1 MLNFSDKGF
10 GKLQLT
16 NVKRILVLI
25 VLIFS
30 GLMTTGY
37 TQEFGVISGKVLDI
51 SDNSPL
57 PNANVFLVGT
67 QRGAATD
74 KNGKFIINRVPVGEY
89 QLKVTYLGYE
99 PAIKKVIV
107 HSGEEISFEFKLRED
122 FFQTQQ
128 VVVTATRTQKLLEE
142 VPVVTELISTEEIE
156 EKGAE
161 DLSDI
166 LEDRPGIS
174 IESGS
179 AGERFLYMN
188 GVDSKRILLLVD
200 NVPVSGKLN
209 NRNQLNL
216 VDADKI
222 DHIEIVKGPGSALY
236 GNDAMGGVINVIT
249 KGFSDGYKI
258 QANGRMG
265 SKDLYSG
272 NFSFSGKNKGLNYTF
287 NVDHLREGFDKG
299 STEIDVKENQTRS
312 ADGKIRFQSTILGG
326 LELRGEYREDKQ
338 LSESAFMG
346 GLSDNESK
354 IKNKNTSL
362 VWNRNITDKFNLSL
376 TGFYTD
382 NLRSYQSARRN
393 STRPASIDTTTDNIL
408 GFKSNFA
415 YTPLKTLKLDFGFD
429 YSSNDYENERLTA
442 TKNRQQTGFFSQIEL
457 NFIKNLSFNLGA
469 RYDKITDLTGYFSPR
484 MSAMYDF
491 PFGLKIRGSWGNG
504 FRAPSFI
511 ELYSDFPMPIPGMPL
526 RVVGNPDL
534 KPEKSTGGNLGFEYL
549 WNSRILVNTTF
560 FQNQFTDMIV
570 DYQPQKFTYSYLNV
584 ESATFRG
591 VELQTRFYL
600 MNNLTTTL
608 SYNFTDISQKDE
620 DIAFS
625 KISPHTA
632 ALRLTYRL
640 FKNRL
645 KFSLRDQFFSERDIL
660 IVSGQTGNFTKDKK
674 TAFNLVDLTATLKFS
689 KMLSLR
695 LGGTN
700 LTDFKDDEYGPYIG
714 RRIFMGL
721 STTFEKD

>member
-1 MLNFSDKGF
+1 MYGYTKKGLKKIYSTSLNRFAFMIIS
-10 GKLQLT
+10 
-16 NVKRILVLI
+16 
-25 VLIFS
+25 IFS
-30 GLMTTGY
+30 LFIVAGY
-37 TQEFGVISGKVLDI
+37 ADEFGIIKGQVLDAATQ
-51 SDNSPL
+51 NPL
-57 PNANVFLVGT
+57 PHANVILIGT

-74 KNGKFIINRVPVGEY
+74 KNGEFIIHRVPAGDY
-89 QLKVTYLGYE
+89 QIKVTYLSYGSE
-99 PAIKKVIV
+99 TKQVKIKA
-107 HSGEEISFEFKLRED
+107 GEEFFLKFSLRED

-128 VVVTATRTQKLLEE
+128 VVVTATRSQKLLEE
-142 VPVVTELISTEEIE
+142 VPVVTELISKEEIE

-161 DLSDI
+161 DLSAI

-200 NVPVSGKLN
+200 NIPVSGKLN

-222 DHIEIVKGPGSALY
+222 DHIEIIKGPGSALY

-258 QANGRMG
+258 QANGRLG

-272 NFSFSGKNKGLNYTF
+272 NLSFSGKNRGLNYAF
-287 NVDHLREGFDKG
+287 NADHAREGFDKG
-299 STEIDVKENQTRS
+299 STEIDVKENQTS
-312 ADGKIRFQSTILGG
+312 SVDGKIRFQSNLIGG
-326 LELRGEYREDKQ
+326 LELRSEYREDKQ

-354 IKNKNTSL
+354 IKNTNTSL
-362 VWNRNITDKFNLSL
+362 VWNRNIKNKFQIAL
-376 TGFYTD
+376 TGYYSD
-382 NLRSYQSARRN
+382 NLRSYRTAKRN
-393 STRPASIDTTTDNIL
+393 STRPATIDTTKDKIS
-408 GFKSNFA
+408 GFKSDFSFN
-415 YTPLKTLKLDFGFD
+415 PLNQLKVDFGFD
-429 YSSNDYENERLTA
+429 FSSNDYENERLTE
-442 TKNRQQTGFFSQIEL
+442 TKNRQQTGYFSQIEM
-457 NFIKNLSFNLGA
+457 NFIKNFTFNLGG
-469 RYDKITDLTGYFSPR
+469 RYDKITDLSGYFSPR
-484 MSAMYDF
+484 VSAMYDF
-491 PFGLKIRGSWGNG
+491 PSGLKIRSSWGNG

-526 RVVGNPDL
+526 RVVGNPEL
-534 KPEKSTGGNLGFEYL
+534 KPEKSTGGNLGFEYS
-549 WNSRILVNTTF
+549 WNSFLLVNATF

-600 MNNLTTTL
+600 RHNLTTTL

-620 DIAFS
+620 DVAFS

-632 ALRLTYRL
+632 ALRLTYSL

-645 KFSLRDQFFSERDIL
+645 KFSLRDQFFGDRDIL
-660 IVSGQTGNFTKDKK
+660 IVSGQTGDFSKEKK
-674 TAFNLVDLTATLKFS
+674 AAYNLVDFTGTFKLS

-700 LTDFKDDEYGPYIG
+700 LTNFKDDEYGPYIG
-714 RRIFMGL
+714 RRVFAGI